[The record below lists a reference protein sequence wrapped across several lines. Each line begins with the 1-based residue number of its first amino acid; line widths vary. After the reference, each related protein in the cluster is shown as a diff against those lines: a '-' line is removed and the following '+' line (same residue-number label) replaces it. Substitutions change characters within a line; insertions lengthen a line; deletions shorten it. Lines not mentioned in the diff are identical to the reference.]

1 MTRRKTSRS
10 RRASEKRKRNSTA
23 NPRQIR
29 VVKENRD
36 RSPREIARRKRQRL
50 EKERLYKRRRIGL
63 GLILCLIII
72 IPSFIIFR
80 KLNTYG
86 QMGYPK
92 FRDEV
97 LDDLSST
104 SFVSSTEGRSLTSAE
119 KNSDFDILYENIAKN
134 FAVDKSNQE
143 AFAEFTQKSDEYRK
157 KITSSKTDQEF
168 FLILGE
174 YLALLND
181 SYTKVVDKDSYDDLF
196 NYYKDKPTSNIKTI
210 LENPQ
215 AVNRYKRI
223 IKDKNNAEASVGIEN
238 GAVLRV
244 TLPNFKTKDLDT
256 IIDEIIESVT
266 AAPGISTMIIDLSDN
281 NSLNNVFVNEFAKYF
296 IHTDYS
302 KEDIIF
308 YRGNLLANDLKDI
321 KENESSPYQTAF
333 VKNLSSKYKDEIQNF
348 NLDDFIYYDQV
359 SLKITK
365 DPTFASRNI
374 YILTNENTAN
384 EAIKLASIFKETSN
398 AYTVKNALD
407 PNPTIEDRIY
417 EFRPSFFVLDH
428 SGLVISINTA
438 RTNGQNRYLE
448 YNQRIN
454 SKYPISSMLSIIG

>member
-1 MTRRKTSRS
+1 MTRRKTNKP
-10 RRASEKRKRNSTA
+10 RRTSTERNTKEKS
-23 NPRQIR
+23 RQIR
-29 VVKENRD
+29 VVKDNRD
-36 RSPREIARRKRQRL
+36 MSPREIARRKRKRR
-50 EKERLYKRRRIGL
+50 ERERLCRRRRISL
-63 GLILCLIII
+63 RVILCLIII
-72 IPSFIIFR
+72 IPSFIIFK

-97 LDDLSST
+97 LDDLSTT

-119 KNSDFDILYENIAKN
+119 KNSDFDILYDTITKN
-134 FAVDKSNQE
+134 FAVDNSNRE
-143 AFAEFTQKSDEYRK
+143 SFEEFTQKSDEYRK

-174 YLALLND
+174 YLGLLND

-196 NYYKDKPTSNIKTI
+196 DYYKNKKGSNTKTV

-223 IKDKNNAEASVGIEN
+223 IKDKNNQDASVGIEN

-244 TLPNFKTKDLDT
+244 SLPNFKTKDLDK
-256 IIDEIIESVT
+256 IIDEIIKSVT

-296 IHTDYS
+296 IHQDYS

-308 YRGNLLANDLKDI
+308 YRGNLLANDLKDV
-321 KENESSPYQTAF
+321 KENESSPYQTAM
-333 VKNLSSKYKDEIQNF
+333 VKNMSSKYKEKIENF
-348 NLDDFIYYDQV
+348 NIDDYIYYDQV

-365 DPTFASRNI
+365 DTTLASRNI

-417 EFRPSFFVLDH
+417 EFRSSFFVLDH
-428 SGLVISINTA
+428 SGLVISVNTA
-438 RTNGQNRYLE
+438 RTNGQNRYLD

-454 SKYPISSMLSIIG
+454 SKYPIQSVLSIIG

>member
-1 MTRRKTSRS
+1 MTRRKTNKPRRS
-10 RRASEKRKRNSTA
+10 KTKRNSKEKS
-23 NPRQIR
+23 RQIR
-29 VVKENRD
+29 VVKDNRD
-36 RSPREIARRKRQRL
+36 MSPREIARRKRLRRERQRL
-50 EKERLYKRRRIGL
+50 YRRRRIGL
-63 GLILCLIII
+63 GVLICLIIF
-72 IPSFIIFR
+72 IPSFIIFK

-97 LDDLSST
+97 LDDLSTT

-119 KNSDFDILYENIAKN
+119 KSSDFDILYDTIIKN
-134 FAVDKSNQE
+134 FAVDNSNRE
-143 AFAEFTQKSDEYRK
+143 SFEEFTQKSDEYRK

-174 YLALLND
+174 YLGLLND

-196 NYYKDKPTSNIKTI
+196 DYYKNKKESNTKTV

-223 IKDKNNAEASVGIEN
+223 IKDKNNTEANVGIEN

-244 TLPNFKTKDLDT
+244 ALPNFKTKDLDK
-256 IIDEIIESVT
+256 IIDDIIKSVT

-281 NSLNNVFVNEFAKYF
+281 NSLNNVFVNEFAQYF
-296 IHTDYS
+296 IHQDYS
-302 KEDIIF
+302 KEDIVF
-308 YRGNLLANDLKDI
+308 YRGSLLANDLKDI
-321 KENESSPYQTAF
+321 KENESSPYQTAM
-333 VKNLSSKYKDEIQNF
+333 VKNMSSKYKEKVENF
-348 NLDDFIYYDQV
+348 NIDDYIYYDQI

-398 AYTVKNALD
+398 AYMVKNALD

-428 SGLVISINTA
+428 SGLVISVNTA
-438 RTNGQNRYLE
+438 RTTGQNRYLE

-454 SKYPISSMLSIIG
+454 SKYPIQSMLSIIG

>member
-10 RRASEKRKRNSTA
+10 RRASEKRKRNSNA

-36 RSPREIARRKRQRL
+36 RSPREIARRKRQRR
-50 EKERLYKRRRIGL
+50 ERERLYKRRRIGL

-134 FAVDKSNQE
+134 FAVDKSNEE

-256 IIDEIIESVT
+256 IIDEIIKSVT

>member
-1 MTRRKTSRS
+1 MTRRKRSRS
-10 RRASEKRKRNSTA
+10 RKETDKRKSNEKS
-23 NPRQIR
+23 RQIR
-29 VVKENRD
+29 IVKEKRD
-36 RSPREIARRKRQRL
+36 MSPREIARRKRIRR
-50 EKERLYKRRRIGL
+50 ERERLYKRRRIGL

-72 IPSFIIFR
+72 IPSFIIFK
-80 KLNTYG
+80 KLNSYG
-86 QMGYPK
+86 QMGYPS

-97 LDDLSST
+97 LEDLSKT

-119 KNSDFDILYENIAKN
+119 KNSDFDILYQTISKN
-134 FAVDKSNQE
+134 FAIDKSNKE
-143 AFAEFTQKSDEYRK
+143 AFEEFTQKSDEYRK
-157 KITSSKTDQEF
+157 KITNSKTDQEF

-174 YLALLND
+174 YLGLLND
-181 SYTKVVDKDSYDDLF
+181 SYTKIMDKDSYDDLF
-196 NYYKDKPTSNIKTI
+196 YYYKDKKASNTKTV

-244 TLPNFKTKDLDT
+244 TLPYFKIKDLDKT
-256 IIDEIIESVT
+256 IDEIIKSVT
-266 AAPGISTMIIDLSDN
+266 SAPGISTMIIDLSEN

-296 IHTDYS
+296 IHSDYS

-321 KENESSPYQTAF
+321 KESESSPYQTAL

-348 NLDDFIYYDQV
+348 SLDDYIYYDQV

-407 PNPTIEDRIY
+407 SNPTIEDRIY
-417 EFRPSFFVLDH
+417 EFKPSFFVLDH
-428 SGLVISINTA
+428 SGLVISVNTS
-438 RTNGQNRYLE
+438 RTNGENRYLE

>member
-1 MTRRKTSRS
+1 MTRRKRSRS
-10 RRASEKRKRNSTA
+10 RKETDKRKSNEKS
-23 NPRQIR
+23 RQIR
-29 VVKENRD
+29 IVKEKRD
-36 RSPREIARRKRQRL
+36 MSPREIARRKRLRR
-50 EKERLYKRRRIGL
+50 ERERLYKRRRIGL

-72 IPSFIIFR
+72 IPSFIIF
-80 KLNTYG
+80 KKINSYG
-86 QMGYPK
+86 QMGYPS

-97 LDDLSST
+97 LEDLSKT

-119 KNSDFDILYENIAKN
+119 KNSDFDILYQTVSKN
-134 FAVDKSNQE
+134 FAVDKSNKE
-143 AFAEFTQKSDEYRK
+143 AFEEFTQKSDEYRK
-157 KITSSKTDQEF
+157 KITNSKTDQDF

-174 YLALLND
+174 YLGLLND
-181 SYTKVVDKDSYDDLF
+181 SYTKIMDKDSYDDLF
-196 NYYKDKPTSNIKTI
+196 YYYKDKKASNTKNI

-244 TLPNFKTKDLDT
+244 TLPYFKIKDLEKT
-256 IIDEIIESVT
+256 IDEIIKAVT
-266 AAPGISTMIIDLSDN
+266 SAPGISTIIIDLSDN

-296 IHTDYS
+296 IHQDYS

-321 KENESSPYQTAF
+321 KEDESLPYQTAM
-333 VKNLSSKYKDEIQNF
+333 VKNLSSKYKEEVQNF
-348 NLDDFIYYDQV
+348 KLDDYVYYDQV

-407 PNPTIEDRIY
+407 SNPTIEDRIY

-428 SGLVISINTA
+428 SGLIISVNTS
-438 RTNGQNRYLE
+438 RTNEENRYLE

>member
-1 MTRRKTSRS
+1 MTRRKRSRS
-10 RRASEKRKRNSTA
+10 RKETDKRKSNAKS
-23 NPRQIR
+23 RQIR
-29 VVKENRD
+29 IVKEKRD
-36 RSPREIARRKRQRL
+36 MSPREIARRKRIRR
-50 EKERLYKRRRIGL
+50 ERERLYKRRRIGL

-72 IPSFIIFR
+72 IPSFIIFK
-80 KLNTYG
+80 KLNSYG
-86 QMGYPK
+86 QMGYPS

-97 LDDLSST
+97 LEDLSKT

-119 KNSDFDILYENIAKN
+119 KNSDFDILYQTISKN
-134 FAVDKSNQE
+134 FAIDKSNKE
-143 AFAEFTQKSDEYRK
+143 AFEEFTQKSDEYK
-157 KITSSKTDQEF
+157 KRITNSKTDQEF

-174 YLALLND
+174 YLELLND
-181 SYTKVVDKDSYDDLF
+181 SYTKIMGKDSYDDLF
-196 NYYKDKPTSNIKTI
+196 YYYKDKKASNTKTV

-244 TLPNFKTKDLDT
+244 TLPYFKIKDLDKT
-256 IIDEIIESVT
+256 IDEIIKSVT
-266 AAPGISTMIIDLSDN
+266 SAPGISTMIIDLSDN

-296 IHTDYS
+296 IHSDYS

-321 KENESSPYQTAF
+321 KESESSPYQTAL

-348 NLDDFIYYDQV
+348 NLDDYIYYDQV

-407 PNPTIEDRIY
+407 SNPTIEDRIY
-417 EFRPSFFVLDH
+417 EFKPSFFVLDH
-428 SGLVISINTA
+428 SGLVISVNTSRIN
-438 RTNGQNRYLE
+438 GENRYLE